1 MTRDE
6 LESKVKE
13 TLKTHLAA
21 AEWNALSEQR
31 KTAAVSMA
39 ITDIVS
45 RVRGLVLPAPNYVAQ
60 LLVAAVAEQAVFLGL
75 DYTPRTG
82 SGSASS
88 IVASE
93 SVDGASISY
102 LSTSDPEDA
111 FVSLRASM
119 YAKSLERLMR
129 CMVRVSRG

>member
-6 LESKVKE
+6 LEAKVKE

-21 AEWNALSEQR
+21 AEWNALSEPR

-45 RVRGLVLPAPNYVAQ
+45 RVRGLVLPVPNFAAQ

-75 DYTPRTG
+75 DYPPRTG
-82 SGSASS
+82 SGSASG

>member
-6 LESKVKE
+6 LEVKVKE

-21 AEWNALSEQR
+21 AEWNALSESR

-45 RVRGLVLPAPNYVAQ
+45 RVRGLVLPAPNFAAQ

-75 DYTPRTG
+75 DYKPRTG